1 MSVYTVWTQ
10 VTQVTLYH
18 GYESRWLSL
27 TSSIKFNLENH
38 YTPSQEE
45 LVPKISPSQ
54 N

>member
-1 MSVYTVWTQ
+1 MSVYTVW
-10 VTQVTLYH
+10 TQVTLYH

-27 TSSIKFNLENH
+27 TSSVKFNLENH

-45 LVPKISPSQ
+45 LVLKISPSQ